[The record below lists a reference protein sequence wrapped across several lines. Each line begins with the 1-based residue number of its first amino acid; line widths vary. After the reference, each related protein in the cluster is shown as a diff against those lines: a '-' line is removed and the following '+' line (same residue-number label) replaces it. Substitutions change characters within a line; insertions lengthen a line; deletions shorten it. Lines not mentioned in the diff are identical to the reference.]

1 MMKDLGAK
9 AFSYGY
15 ASPVLMAATYNDD
28 GTINVMNLHEVA
40 RTNAGYLACCIGK
53 SKKTH
58 ENIEKRNAFTLTLAN
73 ESLMKQVDYLG
84 TVSGYQVPNKFE
96 KTGLQAVRSRHVNA
110 PIIVGSP
117 VVIECELIEFIET
130 DNFTTVLARVAN
142 MAADESVLGADGKID
157 TGKIGMIFYES
168 FSNSY
173 YRLGEKVG
181 KAWSEG
187 RIFMK

>member
-1 MMKDLGAK
+1 MLKELGAK

-15 ASPVLMAATYNDD
+15 ACPVLMAATYNDD
-28 GTINVMNLHEVA
+28 GSVNVMNLHEVT
-40 RTNAGYLACCIGK
+40 RTNAGDLACCIGK

-58 ENIEKRNAFTLTLAN
+58 ANIEKRKSFTLTLAN
-73 ESLMKQVDYLG
+73 ETLMKEIDYFG
-84 TVSGYQVPNKFE
+84 TVSGYKVPDKFE
-96 KTGLQAVRSRHVNA
+96 RTGLKAEKSKYVDA

-130 DNFTTVLARVAN
+130 ENFTTVLARVVN
-142 MAADESVLGADGKID
+142 MSADESVLNEEGKID

-173 YRLGEKVG
+173 YKLGEKVG
-181 KAWSEG
+181 KAWTEG
-187 RIFMK
+187 KVYMK